1 MKKKFLSFVL
11 ALCLII
17 PGIALLSACNNNS
30 PVGTYTLSKSTVG
43 SEIYTVEY
51 YNALKEKYGQT
62 DESTDPDEWTEERKT
77 FEVLKVLFSTE
88 ITLYESGALVVNQP
102 DIIISGTWTIDGD
115 NLILVTTTGENT
127 VLTAT
132 YNNNTITITTD
143 EETDQIYS
151 SSVYVKKA

>member
-62 DESTDPDEWTEERKT
+62 ETDEWTEDKGL
-77 FEVLKVLFSTE
+77 FESLKELFEGSLTIYENGVFVLSRPNMTM
-88 ITLYESGALVVNQP
+88 G
-102 DIIISGTWTIDGD
+102 GTWTIDGD
-115 NLILVTTTGENT
+115 NLILVPTTGDNA
-127 VLTAT
+127 VATAT
-132 YNNNTITITTD
+132 YSNNTITISD
-143 EETDQIYS
+143 ENDGWNASMT
-151 SSVYVKKA
+151 YVKNA